1 MGADV
6 APKPAINFDDNV
18 AAGLRAMGVTEEAIA
33 EQQGKRNDDE
43 VKKPDCELHAD
54 NWDSVMFFLKVQ
66 TQWVYASGGL
76 GSSRLGF
83 NHPALEANMRMRG
96 IKRSKQEALM
106 DDMLAM
112 ELAVLEVDSERAMAA
127 ADKEAKG

>member
-18 AAGLRAMGVTEEAIA
+18 AAGLRAMGVTEEAIEA
-33 EQQGKRNDDE
+33 QQGKRNDGE

-66 TQWVYASGGL
+66 TQWLYASGGM
-76 GSSRLGF
+76 GMVRLGF
-83 NHPALEANMRMRG
+83 NHPALETNMRVRG
-96 IKRSKQEALM
+96 IKRAKQEALL
-106 DDMLAM
+106 DDMLVM
-112 ELAVLEVDSERAMAA
+112 ELAVLEVDNERAKAA
-127 ADKEAKG
+127 ADKEANG